1 MHMTQDI
8 KLSDLLDIKTLQTI
22 QDQFSKMTGMAA
34 LTTDESGMPVTNPSN
49 FTRFCTITRN
59 SKTGCRRCIQC
70 DSFSAKNALEEGDA
84 KAYICHAGI
93 KEFSAPI
100 IANGKLIGCF
110 LGGQV
115 LTEPPEPEAFKVIA
129 KEIHVD
135 PEEYSKAAC
144 EVNVISEQQLQ
155 NSADFLFTIGN
166 ILSDMAYGKYI
177 AIQAGYEI
185 QRAAQLKTDFLAN
198 MSHEIRTPMNA
209 VIGMAE
215 LALREEISPQAINYI
230 QQIRSSGKSLLS
242 IINDILDFSKIES
255 GKLDIIKEE
264 YEPLTLFNEVAA
276 IIMTRLENKNVELIM
291 DLNPDMPQKLIGDS
305 LRIRQILINIMNNA
319 AKFTAKGHIKVNVDF
334 ENSEFDE
341 IILQVCVEDTGIGIK
356 SEDLSR
362 IFNSFQQLDSKRNRN
377 LEGTGLGLTISKQLL
392 SLMDGKIWVESEYK
406 KGSRFY
412 FWIPQEVSVRNSSL
426 RITETDGITV
436 CAQIDNQDIKKQFSK
451 DLHRLKVPCKILKK
465 DFSLRDGFEAIR
477 RSSKMSHIYFFIQK
491 EKLTEE
497 DIHILEQNENVTGVL
512 ITDFFSVE
520 KYSIKNLITVKK
532 PVSAITAALVLNQ
545 KLSVEDKNTD
555 SDFGFTAPEAKILV
569 VDDNSI
575 NISVTKGLLEP
586 LKMQIDC
593 VLNGKAALQKIKSE
607 KYDLIFMD
615 HMMPEMDGVET
626 TLAIRQQYPDYDS
639 VPIIA
644 LTANAVGNAR
654 DLFIRAGMNDFV
666 AKPIELRLITAKVR
680 QWLPASKIIRQSLS
694 KENSEKD
701 SPLPILGDLDVKR
714 AIKLLGS
721 KQLFDTII
729 KEFFRTINTKAQA
742 IKEYEKKEDWTAY
755 TIEVHALKSTAKQIG
770 AYSLSEKA
778 AALEKAGNQK
788 DSVMIHLHTDAL
800 LRQYGAYIPVLSGY
814 CTSGSEKK
822 TSTKEI
828 SREKLSGY
836 LDRIKTLSEDLNIE
850 SIESLTRELEDY
862 RLSKSETTLLRK
874 LLEASQNFD
883 VTEIEKIT
891 DKWKNILN

>member
-1 MHMTQDI
+1 MTQDI
-8 KLSDLLDIKTLQTI
+8 KLSDLIDIKTLQTI

-34 LTTDESGMPVTNPSN
+34 LTTDENGTPVTKPSN
-49 FTRFCTITRN
+49 FTKFCTMTRN

-84 KAYICHAGI
+84 KAYVCHAGI

-115 LTEPPEPEAFKVIA
+115 LTEPADSEAFKVIA
-129 KEIHVD
+129 AEINTD
-135 PEEYSKAAC
+135 PEEYSKAAG
-144 EVNVISEQQLQ
+144 EVKVISEQQLQ

-215 LALREEISPQAINYI
+215 LALREEISPQAVNYI
-230 QQIRSSGKSLLS
+230 QQIKSSGKSLLS

-276 IIMTRLENKNVELIM
+276 IIMTRLENKSVELIM

-319 AKFTAKGHIKVNVDF
+319 AKFTSKGHIKVSVDF
-334 ENSEFDE
+334 EDSEFDE
-341 IILQVCVEDTGIGIK
+341 IMLQVCVEDTGIGIK
-356 SEDLSR
+356 NEDLSR

-412 FWIPQEVSVRNSSL
+412 FWIPQEVSARRKSL
-426 RITETDGITV
+426 KISEPDNLTV
-436 CAQIDNQDIKKQFSK
+436 CAQISNPDIKEQFIK
-451 DLHRLKVPCKILKK
+451 DMIRLKVPYKVLKK
-465 DFSLRDGFEAIR
+465 EFSLKKGLEAIR
-477 RSSKMSHIYFFIQK
+477 KTQESGHVYFFIQK

-497 DIHILEQNENVTGVL
+497 DKMLLEQNENVTGVL
-512 ITDFFSVE
+512 FTDFFNAE
-520 KYSIKNLITVKK
+520 KYSVRNLITVKK
-532 PVSAITAALVLNQ
+532 PVSAITEALILNH

-593 VLNGKAALQKIKSE
+593 VLSGKAALQKIEKE

-626 TLAIRQQYPDYDS
+626 TLAIRQLHPEYDS

-644 LTANAVGNAR
+644 LTANAVGNVR
-654 DLFIRAGMNDFV
+654 DLFIRSGMNDFV

-680 QWLPASKIIRQSLS
+680 QWLPASKIIRQTLS
-694 KENSEKD
+694 KETSEKE
-701 SPLPILGDLDVKR
+701 SSLPILGDLDVKR
-714 AIKLLGS
+714 AVKLLGS
-721 KQLFDTII
+721 KTLFDTII
-729 KEFFRTINTKAQA
+729 KEFFRTINAKAQA
-742 IKEYEKKEDWTAY
+742 IKEYEKDEDWTAY

-788 DSVMIHLHTDAL
+788 DSVIIHMYTDAL
-800 LRQYGAYIPVLSGY
+800 LRQYGAYISVLAPY
-814 CTSGSEKK
+814 CNPGSAKK
-822 TSTKEI
+822 TDKKEM
-828 SREKLSGY
+828 SREKL
-836 LDRIKTLSEDLNIE
+836 LECLEKIKTLSEDLNIDR
-850 SIESLTRELEDY
+850 IERIAHELEDY
-862 RLSKSETTLLRK
+862 KFSENETALLRK

-891 DKWKNILN
+891 GEWKNILN

>member
-1 MHMTQDI
+1 MPMTQDI
-8 KLSDLLDIKTLQTI
+8 KLSDLIDIKTLQTI

-34 LTTDESGMPVTNPSN
+34 LTTDENGMPVTKPSN
-49 FTRFCTITRN
+49 FTKFCTITRN
-59 SKTGCRRCIQC
+59 SKTGCKRCIQC
-70 DSFSAKNALEEGDA
+70 DSFSANNALEEGDA

-100 IANGKLIGCF
+100 IANGNLIGCF

-115 LTEPPEPEAFKVIA
+115 LTEPPDPEAFKVIA
-129 KEIHVD
+129 KEINTD

-144 EVNVISEQQLQ
+144 EVKVISEQQLQ

-230 QQIRSSGKSLLS
+230 QQIKSSGKSLLS

-276 IIMTRLENKNVELIM
+276 IIMTRLENKSVELIM

-319 AKFTAKGHIKVNVDF
+319 AKFTSKGHIKVSVDF

-356 SEDLSR
+356 NEDLSM
-362 IFNSFQQLDSKRNRN
+362 IFKSFQQLDSKRNRN

-426 RITETDGITV
+426 KVTEADSIIA
-436 CAQIDNQDIKKQFSK
+436 CAQIDSPDIKDQFIK
-451 DLHRLKVPCKILKK
+451 DMLRLKVPYKVLKK
-465 DFSLRDGFEAIR
+465 EFSLKKGLGAIR
-477 RSSKMSHIYFFIQK
+477 KSHKNRHIYFFIQK
-491 EKLTEE
+491 EKLSEE
-497 DIHILEQNENVTGVL
+497 DITLLEQNKNITGIL

-520 KYSIKNLITVKK
+520 KYSVKNLITVKK
-532 PVSAITAALVLNQ
+532 PFSAITADLVLNH
-545 KLSVEDKNTD
+545 KLIIEDKNTY

-593 VLNGKAALQKIKSE
+593 VLSGKAALQKIQNE

-626 TLAIRQQYPDYDS
+626 TLAIRQQHPDYDS

-644 LTANAVGNAR
+644 LTANAVGNVR
-654 DLFIRAGMNDFV
+654 DLFIRSGMNDFV

-714 AIKLLGS
+714 AVKLLGS
-721 KQLFDTII
+721 KTLFDTII
-729 KEFFRTINTKAQA
+729 KEFFRTINTNAQA
-742 IKEYEKKEDWTAY
+742 IKEYEKNEDWTAY

-770 AYSLSEKA
+770 AYPLSEKA

-788 DSVMIHLHTDAL
+788 DSAMIHLHTDAL
-800 LRQYGAYIPVLSGY
+800 LRQYGAYISVLAPY
-814 CTSGSEKK
+814 CNPGSAKK
-822 TSTKEI
+822 TEKKEI
-828 SREKLSGY
+828 SKDKLKEQ
-836 LDRIKTLSEDLNIE
+836 LNRIKALSEDLNID
-850 SIESLTRELEDY
+850 SIESIAKDLKCYKLSED
-862 RLSKSETTLLRK
+862 ETALLRK
-874 LLEASQNFD
+874 LLEASQNYD
-883 VTEIEKIT
+883 VTKIEKII
-891 DKWKNILN
+891 DRWKNILN

>member
-1 MHMTQDI
+1 MTQDI
-8 KLSDLLDIKTLQTI
+8 KLSDLIDIKTLQTI

-34 LTTDESGMPVTNPSN
+34 LTTDENGMPVTKPSN

-59 SKTGCRRCIQC
+59 SKTGCKRCIQC
-70 DSFSAKNALEEGDA
+70 DSFSANNALEEGDA
-84 KAYICHAGI
+84 KAYVCHAGI

-115 LTEPPEPEAFKVIA
+115 LTEPPDPEAFKVIA
-129 KEIHVD
+129 EEINTD
-135 PEEYSKAAC
+135 PEEYSRAAC
-144 EVNVISEQQLQ
+144 EVKVISEQQLQ

-215 LALREEISPQAINYI
+215 LALREEISPQAVNYI
-230 QQIRSSGKSLLS
+230 QQIKSSGKSLLS

-276 IIMTRLENKNVELIM
+276 IIMTRLENKSVELIM
-291 DLNPDMPQKLIGDS
+291 DLNPDIPQKLTGDS

-319 AKFTAKGHIKVNVDF
+319 AKFTSKGHIKVSVDF
-334 ENSEFDE
+334 EDSEFDE

-412 FWIPQEVSVRNSSL
+412 FWIPQEVSARGSSL
-426 RITETDGITV
+426 KVTEPEKLTV
-436 CAQIDNQDIKKQFSK
+436 CAQIDSPDIKDQFIK
-451 DLHRLKVPCKILKK
+451 DMLRLKVPYKVLKK
-465 DFSLRDGFEAIR
+465 DFSLKKGLEAIR
-477 RSSKMSHIYFFIQK
+477 KTQGNCHIYFFIQK

-497 DIHILEQNENVTGVL
+497 DKTVLEQNENVTGVL
-512 ITDFFSVE
+512 LTDFFSAE
-520 KYSIKNLITVKK
+520 KFNIKNLIAVKK
-532 PVSAITAALVLNQ
+532 PVSAITTALVLNH
-545 KLSVEDKNTD
+545 KLTVEDKNTD
-555 SDFGFTAPEAKILV
+555 SDFGFTAPDAKILV

-586 LKMQIDC
+586 LKMHIDC
-593 VLNGKAALQKIKSE
+593 VLSGKAALQKIKSE

-626 TLAIRQQYPDYDS
+626 TLAIRQQFPDYDS

-644 LTANAVGNAR
+644 LTANAVGNVR
-654 DLFIRAGMNDFV
+654 DLFIRSGMNDFV

-694 KENSEKD
+694 KENSEKE

-714 AIKLLGS
+714 AVKLLGS
-721 KQLFDTII
+721 KTLFDTII

-742 IKEYEKKEDWTAY
+742 IKEYEKNEDWTAY

-778 AALEKAGNQK
+778 ASLEKAGNQK
-788 DSVMIHLHTDAL
+788 DSVMIHMQTDAL
-800 LRQYGAYIPVLSGY
+800 LRQYGAYISVLSPY
-814 CTSGSEKK
+814 CNPGSAKK
-822 TSTKEI
+822 TDTKEI
-828 SREKLSGY
+828 SREKLLEY
-836 LDRIKTLSEDLNIE
+836 LNRIKVLSEDLNIDKIE
-850 SIESLTRELEDY
+850 SIARKLEDY
-862 RLSKSETTLLRK
+862 RISEIETSLLRK
-874 LLEASQNFD
+874 LLEATQNYD
-883 VTEIEKIT
+883 VTEIEKII
-891 DKWKNILN
+891 DEWKNILN